1 MYCSLLIIAAK
12 LAAAQGIST
21 RPGIEPPPVMEVTG
35 KQEVVQVTVNGEV
48 IGDTGKDDEE
58 KRKRQDED
66 AKKKK
71 EEDEKT
77 KEAKQ
82 QDKSRPI
89 SSTPVPGT
97 PW

>member
-1 MYCSLLIIAAK
+1 MVAM
-12 LAAAQGIST
+12 G
-21 RPGIEPPPVMEVTG
+21 GGGEVAVAG
-35 KQEVVQVTVNGEV
+35 KQAGQMIAKNGEMAM
-48 IGDTGKDDEE
+48 DTAESGEE
-58 KRKRQDED
+58 DKQKKTEEE

-71 EEDEKT
+71 EEEEKP
-77 KEAKQ
+77 KEVKV